1 MTTPADAARTARY
14 GENQRIIPASAV
26 VRSAVVNPA
35 PEPVPM
41 GEPIDD
47 VTQLPEGIE

>member
-1 MTTPADAARTARY
+1 MTTPADAGRTARY

-26 VRSAVVNPA
+26 VTPAVFTAA

-41 GEPIDD
+41 TDPIDD
-47 VTQLPEGIE
+47 VTQLPEGTE